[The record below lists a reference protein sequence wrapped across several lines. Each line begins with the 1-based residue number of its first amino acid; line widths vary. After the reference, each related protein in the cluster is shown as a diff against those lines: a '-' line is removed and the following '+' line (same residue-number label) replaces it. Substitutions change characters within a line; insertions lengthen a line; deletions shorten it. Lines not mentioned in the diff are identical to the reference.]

1 MQYWG
6 FFERYNPVLSED
18 DIRAKLNVL
27 FLKNEKGEDWY
38 DVAKRIPL
46 DEIVVVA
53 DSTGSISISSREA
66 DRLFPQEGHVYSF
79 HYDGDPS
86 TLVGR
91 VIRDGRIVEATV
103 RRAVTRYEARMF
115 LLNNGLLERVEEFV
129 RSDPA
134 LCIWYEDAPM
144 WDVTDSQVKEV
155 ERFLSAYGQK
165 LEALFAEK

>member
-53 DSTGSISISSREA
+53 DS
-66 DRLFPQEGHVYSF
+66 D
-79 HYDGDPS
+79 
-86 TLVGR
+86 
-91 VIRDGRIVEATV
+91 
-103 RRAVTRYEARMF
+103 
-115 LLNNGLLERVEEFV
+115 
-129 RSDPA
+129 
-134 LCIWYEDAPM
+134 W
-144 WDVTDSQVKEV
+144 
-155 ERFLSAYGQK
+155 
-165 LEALFAEK
+165 